1 MTYVRSFVCFPFPF
15 ESHFMRIFTR
25 TNKLVTEIF
34 LVWKSYQQRFR
45 CGTYIWLTWM
55 SNSSCHSK
63 GRSFASIRS
72 KLLAVGYL
80 HGGYWPDFGSQRID
94 INGYKRWILSQFA
107 PRAGWPLKKHLSGN
121 SQTLRRVRKINAKL
135 TQSTLIYVTKFC
147 VRIQILGGQPLE
159 HFLITNL
166 ENRFWN

>member
-1 MTYVRSFVCFPFPF
+1 MVTKG
-15 ESHFMRIFTR
+15 ESC
-25 TNKLVTEIF
+25 L
-34 LVWKSYQQRFR
+34 
-45 CGTYIWLTWM
+45 
-55 SNSSCHSK
+55 SSLRGRVDHSK
-63 GRSFASIRS
+63 NFEH
-72 KLLAVGYL
+72 LA
-80 HGGYWPDFGSQRID
+80 
-94 INGYKRWILSQFA
+94 
-107 PRAGWPLKKHLSGN
+107 GN